1 LNLPGRVPSDE
12 PDDASAVTSS
22 EGSRFSVS
30 PARSPF
36 YYGWVILAVA
46 AIANF
51 ISAPGQTY
59 TFAVFL
65 DHFRDDLGLSSTLIS
80 TLYLIGSL
88 TAAVMIVG
96 IGRALD
102 VLGARVMLVLA
113 GTLIGLGAMWMSQ
126 VSNAFELLIGFAILR
141 TLGQGSLS
149 LIPTTLV
156 SIWFARKRARA
167 LALMALG
174 GALASGV
181 FPIMSNGLISAFDW
195 RGAWVGIAI
204 ISWGFLVLPAAIFVR
219 RSPESVGLL
228 PDGEKPLSIP
238 NSTGVRIADEFAF
251 TVKKAV
257 RTRALWLLM
266 FAASAQSMVG
276 TGLMFHQIS
285 LFNERGLSSAT
296 AAAVFGVIAPALIVG
311 QFISGFLADRVPIR
325 YLIAAA
331 QLSITALVLSVFLLS
346 QPWHAYLYGAL
357 FGLTMGFLMNS
368 TTSIWPDYFG
378 RKHLG
383 SIRGVTQFSTMAA
396 AAAGPLPLAIAFDVT
411 DSYENGLIIFAII
424 PLLCAVAALFAI
436 KPTVPDRTTRA
447 ASAAAP

>member
-1 LNLPGRVPSDE
+1 
-12 PDDASAVTSS
+12 
-22 EGSRFSVS
+22 
-30 PARSPF
+30 
-36 YYGWVILAVA
+36 VILAVA
-46 AIANF
+46 AIASF
-51 ISAPGQTY
+51 VSAPGQTY

-65 DHFRDDLGLSSTLIS
+65 DYFRDDLGLSSTLIS

-102 VLGARVMLVLA
+102 KLGGRVMLVLA
-113 GTLIGLGAMWMSQ
+113 GLLIGGGAMWMSQ
-126 VSNAFELLIGFAILR
+126 VSNAVELLIGFAILR
-141 TLGQGSLS
+141 TLGQGALS

-156 SIWFARKRARA
+156 SIWFARKRAKA

-174 GALASGV
+174 GALASGI
-181 FPIMSNGLISAFDW
+181 FPIMSNGLISIFDW
-195 RGAWVGIAI
+195 RGAWIGIAI
-204 ISWGFLVLPAAIFVR
+204 ISWSLLILPSAIFVR

-228 PDGEKPLSIP
+228 PDGEKPLAARAK
-238 NSTGVRIADEFAF
+238 TGVRIVEEFAF
-251 TVKKAV
+251 TTKEAM

-285 LFNERGLSSAT
+285 LFDQRGLSSAT
-296 AAAVFGVIAPALIVG
+296 AAGVFGVIAPGLIIG
-311 QFISGFLADRVPIR
+311 QFVSGFLADRLPIR

-331 QLSITALVLSVFLLS
+331 QLSITVLVLSVFLLS
-346 QPWHAYLYGAL
+346 QPWHAFLYGTL

-383 SIRGVTQFSTMAA
+383 SIRGVTQFSNMAA
-396 AAAGPLPLAIAFDVT
+396 AAAGPLPLAIAFDAT
-411 DSYENGLIIFAII
+411 DSYNTGLVIFAIV
-424 PLLCAVAALFAI
+424 PLLCGAAAIFAI
-436 KPTVPDRTTRA
+436 KPKTPDR
-447 ASAAAP
+447 SPPSP

>member
-1 LNLPGRVPSDE
+1 
-12 PDDASAVTSS
+12 
-22 EGSRFSVS
+22 
-30 PARSPF
+30 
-36 YYGWVILAVA
+36 VILTVA

-80 TLYLIGSL
+80 TLYLVGSL
-88 TAAVMIVG
+88 TAAVMVVG

-102 VLGARVMLVLA
+102 VLGGRVMLVLS
-113 GTLIGLGAMWMSQ
+113 GTLIGFGAIWMSQ
-126 VSNAFELLIGFAILR
+126 VSNAIELLIGFAILR

-156 SIWFARKRARA
+156 SIWFTRKRAKA
-167 LALMALG
+167 LAIMALG

-195 RGAWVGIAI
+195 RGAWIGIAL
-204 ISWGFLVLPAAIFVR
+204 ISWGLLVLPAAIFAR
-219 RSPESVGLL
+219 RSPESIGQL
-228 PDGEKPLSIP
+228 PDGEKPLPTRASAGIR
-238 NSTGVRIADEFAF
+238 VAEELAF
-251 TVKKAV
+251 TVKQAV
-257 RTRALWLLM
+257 STRALWLLM

-285 LFNERGLSSAT
+285 IFGERGLSSAT
-296 AAAVFGVIAPALIVG
+296 AAAVFGAIAPALIVG
-311 QFISGFLADRVPIR
+311 MFISGFLADRLPIR

-346 QPWHAYLYGAL
+346 QPWHAYLYGVL

-368 TTSIWPDYFG
+368 TTSIWPNYFG

-383 SIRGVTQFSTMAA
+383 SIRGVTQFSNMAA
-396 AAAGPLPLAIAFDVT
+396 AAAGPLPLAIAFDAT
-411 DSYENGLIIFAII
+411 DSYATGLIIFAII
-424 PLLCAVAALFAI
+424 PLICAVAALFAT
-436 KPTVPDRTTRA
+436 KPTTPRRTP
-447 ASAAAP
+447 S